1 MRLKESQDL
10 EDLKNLKELEP
21 LKDIKWK
28 INIKIRRILDFEDLM
43 PDNIKQLIEDM
54 DNLIDKYN
62 DYSIEKSDKEMM
74 NKKYYGLALEKPEL
88 QEFLQKKIE
97 KKNFIDIIE
106 ELKVKIKLVGENGIT
121 VDFKKLTELQSVM
134 DILGKDK
141 ISEIEIN
148 KATERLNIYLSKVS
162 KDCVIMIPEQKMLKD
177 AIDKTIEKSEKLKH
191 VVNLNNIDENQMY
204 RFKVK

>member
-54 DNLIDKYN
+54 DNLIDKSN